1 MASIRRRGEKWQ
13 AQVRRKGASPL
24 TKSFSLKSDA
34 ERWVRDMERGIEAR
48 ALSVDPRALERHS
61 VRNLIERYRDEVVTL
76 KKAKSVETAILNGF
90 LKSDVADLRLSELG
104 SHHFAKYRDKRLMRV
119 KPATVHRELG
129 LIQHAFEIAR
139 REWSL
144 GLTQNPLA
152 DVRKPKLCNRRDR
165 RLQEA
170 EERRLIDVAER
181 SRNDYLV
188 PLIQFALETGM
199 RLGEILRIEPQ
210 HISRKAR
217 TLLISETKNGEPRTI
232 PLSEQAL
239 AILDARTPGDEGK
252 HFPCTTNA
260 VKLSWRRT
268 TKLAKIDD
276 LHFHDLR
283 HEAISRFFERGLTV
297 PEVALISGHLDPR
310 MLFRYTH
317 LKAEDLASKL

>member
-48 ALSVDPRALERHS
+48 ALPVDPRALERHT
-61 VRNLIERYRDEVVTL
+61 VRDLIERYRDEVVPL
-76 KKAKSVETAILNGF
+76 KKAASVETAILHGF
-90 LKSDVADLRLSELG
+90 LKSGIAELRLSELG
-104 SHHFAKYRDKRLMRV
+104 AHHFAKYRDTRLKRV

-144 GLTQNPLA
+144 GLIQNPLA
-152 DVRKPKLCNRRDR
+152 EVRKPKVCNRRDR
-165 RLQEA
+165 RLQEG
-170 EERRLIDVAER
+170 EEMRLINAAER
-181 SRNDYLV
+181 SCNDYLV
-188 PLIQFALETGM
+188 PLIRFALETGM
-199 RLGEILRIEPQ
+199 RLGEILRIEPR
-210 HISRKAR
+210 HVSRKTR
-217 TLLISETKNGEPRTI
+217 TLLIPETKNGEPRTI
-232 PLSEQAL
+232 PLSEKAL
-239 AILDARTPGDEGK
+239 AILDAQAHDKEGK
-252 HFPCTTNA
+252 LFLCTTNA

-268 TKLAKIDD
+268 TKRAEIDD

-283 HEAISRFFERGLTV
+283 HEAISRFFERGLSV

-317 LKAEDLASKL
+317 LKAEEIVGKL